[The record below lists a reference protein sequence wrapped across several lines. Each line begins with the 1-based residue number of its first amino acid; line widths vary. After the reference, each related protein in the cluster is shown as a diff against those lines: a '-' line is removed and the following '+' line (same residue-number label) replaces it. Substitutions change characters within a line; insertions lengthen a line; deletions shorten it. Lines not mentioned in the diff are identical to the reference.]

1 MKLNRN
7 VVVICIALIL
17 FLLLIYWRQCGRVP
31 ASIPQ
36 KSIDTTTSRT
46 SNYKTDTIIKTLNVY
61 KGEKDTLVI
70 SQRDA
75 IYQEKNLIDTLH
87 NLSVL
92 KNTDYQDKLRQ
103 EEEYIRENK
112 ILKNIQKQK
121 DDSIKMLLFRMHA
134 LQKEINVVGFEKK
147 QQHDITKKKEYFL
160 IKNILFTGL
169 FKSTKTGKQQKTIY
183 WGLLKEVLL
192 SMDFI
197 VNTSVKEDSKNQTVY
212 IKISDLQTEQ
222 LIYITEKK
230 PKNSYGLENG
240 EKINYSL
247 QSQIVFDKQNIAKLE
262 IIYPMKWVL
271 KKNATIK
278 VEVCYNKE
286 KIGEHISEIK
296 SGTPVTTS

>member
-7 VVVICIALIL
+7 IVVICIALIL

-31 ASIPQ
+31 ASLSQ
-36 KSIDTTTSRT
+36 NSIDTTSRT

-70 SQRDA
+70 IQRDT
-75 IYQEKNLIDTLH
+75 IYQENNLIDTLH

-103 EEEYIRENK
+103 EEYIRENK

-160 IKNILFTGL
+160 VKNILFTGL
-169 FKSTKTGKQQKTIY
+169 LKSAKTGKQQKTIY
-183 WGLLKEVLL
+183 GGLLKEVLL

-197 VNTSVKEDSKNQTVY
+197 ANTSVKEDSKKQTVY
-212 IKISDLQTEQ
+212 IKISDLQTEK

-230 PKNSYGLENG
+230 PKNSYVLENG

-271 KKNATIK
+271 KKNAGIK
-278 VEVCYNKE
+278 VEVFYDKE

-296 SGTPVTTS
+296 SGTPVTTW